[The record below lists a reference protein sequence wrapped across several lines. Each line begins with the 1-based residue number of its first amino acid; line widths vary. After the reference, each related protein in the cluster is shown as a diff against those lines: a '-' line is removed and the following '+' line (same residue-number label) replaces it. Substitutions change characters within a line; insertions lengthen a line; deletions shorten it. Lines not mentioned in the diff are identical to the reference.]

1 MCGVCVRGVSHR
13 EAIGCVCV
21 CVCHFRSCVE
31 TFVKDLNKLRPTLS
45 AAFGLGA
52 AFLRSP
58 KFMAIAGRTLMHRS
72 DALFDGRI

>member
-13 EAIGCVCV
+13 EAIGCM
-21 CVCHFRSCVE
+21 CHFRSCVE

-45 AAFGLGA
+45 GAFGLGA

-58 KFMAIAGRTLMHRS
+58 KFMAISGRTLIGS
-72 DALFDGRI
+72 DAPFGGRI